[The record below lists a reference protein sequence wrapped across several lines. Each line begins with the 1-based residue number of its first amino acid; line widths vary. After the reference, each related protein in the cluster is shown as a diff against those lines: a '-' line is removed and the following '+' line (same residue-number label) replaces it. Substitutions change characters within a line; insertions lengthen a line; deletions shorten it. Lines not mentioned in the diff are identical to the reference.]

1 MTVPRVSIVI
11 PAYRSASFI
20 RETIESVLAQTWTDY
35 ELVIADHSS
44 DDDTQAIMEEFA
56 DAPRVRLLPPTP
68 RGGGAQAN
76 WNRVSE
82 AAEGEYLKLLPADDL
97 LEPEALARQVEA
109 LDRYPS
115 AVLVASH
122 RAMIDADGRVLMP
135 RRGLPSSLLGLNP
148 GAEAVRTTVRS
159 GTNVFG
165 EPGAV
170 LLRRAA
176 LAEAGWWDGRSGY
189 AIDVQTYANVLR
201 HGDMVGIDA
210 VLSSFRIS
218 DQQWS
223 VRLAN
228 SQASEMAQVFEGFRD
243 AFPATVTGADV
254 RRGAA
259 MAWAQAMARRGIYTM
274 LGLRQRLRALRG

>member
-44 DDDTQAIMEEFA
+44 DDDTQAVMEEFA